1 MPLVRRR
8 PTAIA
13 APVAHLVGPGKLK
26 LANGRLVFATEERTQ
41 PALDYH
47 ALRAVYCYGPV
58 GITDDALETL
68 FRAGIAVS
76 WLSSGGQFFRG
87 QLTGPHTDSTLLRVG
102 QHRFLA
108 DPERRCGLARRFVT
122 DKIESQLAA
131 ARHYQRQG
139 KGSGPT
145 LHALRSAPI
154 ARPSLRPWKS
164 SGALKGAP
172 RRPGSPSWAP
182 R

>member
-1 MPLVRRR
+1 VARAISVNTIPSGKELVMPLVRRR

-108 DPERRCGLARRFVT
+108 DPERRCVTTSARERVLAPR
-122 DKIESQLAA
+122 SMP
-131 ARHYQRQG
+131 
-139 KGSGPT
+139 S
-145 LHALRSAPI
+145 ALRAI